1 MSCLLRKTILFLL
14 MAALLLSGCGQTQE
28 PTVPE
33 TEPPE
38 TTVPETLPPETE
50 PEKVTVDKVP
60 LYYQSDYPYI
70 KFGSGTIATSG
81 CSVTCLAMI
90 ATYMTD
96 HEYTPPQMAYHFG
109 RYGKTHI
116 QRLDYGISQLQ
127 LPCQRTEDIRDV
139 FAGLRSGKVA
149 ILLMDEE
156 SVFTTEQH
164 FIVVAGMTEDGKF
177 LVNDPMEAH
186 YLKASDRV
194 KQGFETGF
202 ADYYLSNGFSGGW
215 IFDKSEMPEEP
226 FLYDAS
232 LPEQKENRYEG
243 YMLTGEDIYI
253 IACFVWA
260 EARNEPPIV
269 QQAVAEVVLNR
280 VMCDKYPNTVKDIMR
295 KTEFYR
301 SLDDITRLDEPE
313 LDQYIAVDA
322 AMYGPYI
329 LPEDVCF
336 YATWDTGDN
345 LWGTLGSYSFFHQ
358 K

>member
-1 MSCLLRKTILFLL
+1 VGYQLEEIVDSKQIVFFSVESPLADAIRVYRVRCIPSMLPAYRKRQDELYLRTQPGLFPDLLEPISECYRLPASNTLN
-14 MAALLLSGCGQTQE
+14 ALWLE
-28 PTVPE
+28 
-33 TEPPE
+33 
-38 TTVPETLPPETE
+38 
-50 PEKVTVDKVP
+50 VDPKGNFP
-60 LYYQSDYPYI
+60 
-70 KFGSGTIATSG
+70 A
-81 CSVTCLAMI
+81 
-90 ATYMTD
+90 
-96 HEYTPPQMAYHFG
+96 G
-109 RYGKTHI
+109 RYPITCI
-116 QRLDYGISQLQ
+116 FSDSQNRLAEITCVLEI
-127 LPCQRTEDIRDV
+127 LP
-139 FAGLRSGKVA
+139 
-149 ILLMDEE
+149 
-156 SVFTTEQH
+156 
-164 FIVVAGMTEDGKF
+164 
-177 LVNDPMEAH
+177 
-186 YLKASDRV
+186 
-194 KQGFETGF
+194 
-202 ADYYLSNGFSGGW
+202 
-215 IFDKSEMPEEP
+215 
-226 FLYDAS
+226 AS

-358 K
+358 E